1 MAEIDELKAKLTNI
15 RTKTQQIADNLNV
28 PYTDGEMTLTEI
40 GNLLEDCR
48 EELIEK
54 IVGEDTEALRKS
66 RQVRIG
72 TLVRKYGDFQSH
84 RVFLLNDFKAYLLN
98 CFIES

>member
-40 GNLLEDCR
+40 GNLLEDI
-48 EELIEK
+48 EEHGGSGVSAPIC
-54 IVGEDTEALRKS
+54 EDNITAADSVTVTVE
-66 RQVRIG
+66 
-72 TLVRKYGDFQSH
+72 
-84 RVFLLNDFKAYLLN
+84 
-98 CFIES
+98 

>member
-40 GNLLEDCR
+40 GNLLEDI
-48 EELIEK
+48 EEHGGGGSAITATVTTAPSLAATMQNYISATVSLE
-54 IVGEDTEALRKS
+54 V
-66 RQVRIG
+66 
-72 TLVRKYGDFQSH
+72 
-84 RVFLLNDFKAYLLN
+84 
-98 CFIES
+98 